1 MSFIYELARRL
12 QFLDKLLPIKYRVPV
27 RYYVLKI
34 CRSLES
40 EIDLLAALVP
50 KNSIAVDVGANHGT
64 YTYPLEKVAREVVA
78 FEPIPA
84 CAATV
89 EAWAIK
95 KNVKVYNSGL
105 GDVDGSLKLFLPR
118 INGRVFTTRAS
129 FARCD
134 SECLEVDVPVT
145 TLDSYNLT
153 DVGFIKIDV
162 EGFEL
167 NVLHGAECL
176 ISRCK
181 PTLLLEVDPVV
192 QSKEQFSAV
201 FSWLSG
207 RGYRSFY
214 VEKGK
219 LLSCTASIQDERP
232 DLYNFVFI
240 HS

>member
-1 MSFIYELARRL
+1 MNIIYELTKKL

-34 CRSLES
+34 CRSLER
-40 EIDLLAALVP
+40 EIDLLASLVP
-50 KNSIAVDVGANHGT
+50 ENSIAIDVGANHGT
-64 YTYPLEKVAREVVA
+64 YTFPLAKLAREVVA

-89 EAWAIK
+89 EAWAIRR
-95 KNVKVYNSGL
+95 NVKVYNSGL
-105 GDVDGSLKLFLPR
+105 GDVDGCLKLFLPR

-134 SECLEVDVPVT
+134 SECLEVNVPVT
-145 TLDSYNLT
+145 TLDSYDLA

-167 NVLHGAECL
+167 NVLHGAERL
-176 ISRCK
+176 ISSCK
-181 PTLLLEVDPVV
+181 PTLLLEVDPIV

-201 FSWLSG
+201 FNWLST

-214 VEKGK
+214 VENGE
-219 LLSCTASIQDERP
+219 LVPCSASIQGERP
-232 DLYNFVFI
+232 DLYNFIFI